1 MKMKLTFKEKAKLF
15 WERNKTGILGML
27 IAVGALTGAGCY
39 MAHVNRKEAE
49 RQEEELAEQI
59 QRQTAKEARKIEED
73 TDNIVTG
80 IDELEKA
87 DDAALDE
94 EDRIASNPDNQLT
107 DGGYVAPDRNN
118 LNEADCPNLLAN
130 CVPLTSMGQFGQDII
145 DRYKEEWPDWDA
157 VGMFNPETAVADV
170 YVDFC
175 HEKWLEA
182 QREKAWREKE
192 AESQEKQ
199 AS

>member
-1 MKMKLTFKEKAKLF
+1 MKLTLKEKARLF
-15 WERNKTGILGML
+15 WERNKTDIIGWL
-27 IAVGALTGAGCY
+27 VGAGVITGFGCAVVHY
-39 MAHVNRKEAE
+39 TERKEKERKAVEDMVRAMEDAKQAE
-49 RQEEELAEQI
+49 
-59 QRQTAKEARKIEED
+59 EARKAEE
-73 TDNIVTG
+73 
-80 IDELEKA
+80 EEKRIS
-87 DDAALDE
+87 
-94 EDRIASNPDNQLT
+94 EDPANQLT
-107 DGGYVAPDRNN
+107 AGGYVAPRNDN
-118 LNEADCPNLLAN
+118 LYEADCPNLLAN

-145 DRYKEEWPDWDA
+145 DRYKQEWPNWEE

-182 QREKAWREKE
+182 QRAAE